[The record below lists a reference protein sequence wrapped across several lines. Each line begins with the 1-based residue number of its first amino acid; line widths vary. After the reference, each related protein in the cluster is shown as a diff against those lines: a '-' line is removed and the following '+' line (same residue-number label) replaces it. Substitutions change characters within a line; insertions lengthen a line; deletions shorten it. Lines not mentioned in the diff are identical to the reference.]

1 MTTQATGQTTRPIRL
16 QTNIFRGCHRCGGTL
31 HLERDLDPRLAHESI
46 NYVCLQCGRHTPF
59 SVVME
64 QVRESLEGAA
74 A

>member
-1 MTTQATGQTTRPIRL
+1 MTVQATRPIRI
-16 QTNIFRGCHRCGGTL
+16 QSNIFRGCHRCGGTL

-46 NYVCLQCGRHTPF
+46 DYVCLQCGRYTPV

-64 QVRESLEGAA
+64 QARESLYGAA